1 MSLPT
6 IRTLEKISERISM
19 KIEERP
25 ALTQIEIQTQS
36 EPVQVTVRAGRP
48 VFILGRNGTGKSA
61 LVNSLAANW
70 NGKVIYMPGS
80 RPSYF
85 DQESLS
91 MTPAS
96 RRQFTVNQK
105 HYDSLPEK
113 RWKPIE
119 GTTTNEKAIHDLQ
132 AAETQYKLDAAN
144 QIKAEGSS
152 SVAIARLQTDNSP
165 LDAVNS
171 LLAQANLTVQL
182 KVADGELRVMRG
194 DSLYSYARMS
204 DGERSAL
211 VIAAEVVAAKPGMVF
226 LLDEPELHLHS
237 SIVVALIKALI
248 LQRPDCGF
256 VVCTH
261 QLDLPAAV
269 KGGEIVLVRDCVW
282 QDEKIASWDVDVIHD
297 SEQIP
302 EWLWIDVIGARRKIL
317 FIEGNNKTSL
327 DQPLYALLF
336 PKVSLRPC
344 ESCKDVVRAVKGLR
358 DIAEVHRAKA
368 FGLIDHDGM
377 SPEQMSKFEDDG
389 VYPLPIFAV
398 ESLIYSL
405 EVQTAVAKQ
414 QSEMFG
420 IDTQALLNAAKD
432 IAIDSLK
439 GKETKEHLASR
450 VAERQM
456 RDQLLSQI
464 PTRQQLMAQ
473 DCGDLNVPVKSPY
486 PGELARLT
494 ALVDISDIH
503 GIVSRYPVRDSG
515 VLNGIVKGLRLNSR
529 DDYERAA
536 LQRIGLDANLRDAL
550 KQKLGKLA
558 SQLE

>member
-1 MSLPT
+1 MSLQT
-6 IRTLEKISERISM
+6 IRMLEKIPEGISM
-19 KIEERP
+19 KTEERP

-96 RRQFTVNQK
+96 RRQFTANQK

-226 LLDEPELHLHS
+226 LRDEPELHLHS

-248 LQRPDCGF
+248 LQHPDCGF

-282 QDEKIASWDVDVIHD
+282 KDEKIASWDVDVIHD

-336 PKVSLRPC
+336 PKISLRPC

-414 QSEMFG
+414 QAEMFG

-494 ALVDISDIH
+494 DLVDISDIH

-515 VLNGIVKGLRLNSR
+515 VLNGIVKGLRFNSR

-536 LQRIGLDANLRDAL
+536 LRRIGLDTNLRDAL

-558 SQLE
+558 AQLE

>member
-1 MSLPT
+1 MSLQT
-6 IRTLEKISERISM
+6 IRTLEKIPEGISM
-19 KIEERP
+19 KTEERP

-96 RRQFTVNQK
+96 RRKFTANQN
-105 HYDSLPEK
+105 HYDSMPEK

-144 QIKAEGSS
+144 QIKAEGWS

-237 SIVVALIKALI
+237 SIVVALIKALT

-256 VVCTH
+256 VICTH
-261 QLDLPAAV
+261 HLDLPAAV

-282 QDEKIASWDVDVIHD
+282 KDEKIASWDVDVIHD

-302 EWLWIDVIGARRKIL
+302 EWLWIDVIGTRRKIL

-336 PKVSLRPC
+336 PKISLRPC

-414 QSEMFG
+414 QAEMFG

-432 IAIDSLK
+432 IAIDSLN

-456 RDQLLSQI
+456 RDQILSQI

-494 ALVDISDIH
+494 DLVDISDIH
-503 GIVSRYPVRDSG
+503 RIVSRYPVRDSG
-515 VLNGIVKGLRLNSR
+515 VLNGIVKGLRFNSR

-536 LQRIGLDANLRDAL
+536 LQRIGLDATLRDAL

-558 SQLE
+558 ALLE

>member
-1 MSLPT
+1 
-6 IRTLEKISERISM
+6 M
-19 KIEERP
+19 KIEENVP
-25 ALTQIEIQTQS
+25 LAQMQIQTQTES
-36 EPVQVTVRAGRP
+36 IQVAVRAGEP

-61 LVNSLAANW
+61 LVNSFAAQCR
-70 NGKVIYMPGS
+70 GKVIYIPGS

-85 DQESLS
+85 DNESLS

-96 RRQFTVNQK
+96 RRQFSVNQL

-113 RWKPIE
+113 RWKSLE
-119 GTTTNEKAIHDLQ
+119 GTATNEKAIHDLQ
-132 AAETQYKLDAAN
+132 AAETQYKIDAAN
-144 QIKAEGSS
+144 QIKTEGSNS
-152 SVAIARLQTDNSP
+152 LAIARLQANNSP
-165 LDAVNS
+165 MDIVNS
-171 LLAQANLTVQL
+171 LLSQGNLAVQL
-182 KVADGELRVMRG
+182 KFADGELRAFQDG
-194 DSLYSYARMS
+194 SLYSYARMS

-261 QLDLPAAV
+261 QLELPAAV
-269 KGGEIVLVRDCVW
+269 KEGEIVLVRDCVW
-282 QDEKIASWDVDVIHD
+282 LQDQIISWDVDLIHD

-302 EWLWIDVIGARRKIL
+302 EWLWIDVVGARRKIL

-336 PKVSLRPC
+336 PKVSLRPR
-344 ESCKDVVRAVKGLR
+344 ESCKEVIRAVEGLR
-358 DIAEVHRAKA
+358 AVEGVHRAKA
-368 FGLIDHDGM
+368 FGLIDNDGT
-377 SPEQMSKFEDDG
+377 SAEQLMKFEDGG

-405 EVQTAVAKQ
+405 EVQDAVARQ
-414 QSEMFG
+414 QAETFG
-420 IDTQALLNAAKD
+420 IDHKEMLVGAKRAA
-432 IAIDSLK
+432 IESLK
-439 GKETKEHLASR
+439 GQGRKEHLASR

-456 RDQLLSQI
+456 RDQLLSKI
-464 PTRQQLMAQ
+464 PTRQQLMA
-473 DCGDLNVPVKSPY
+473 DNSGDLNVAIKSPY
-486 PGELARLT
+486 PDELERLKE
-494 ALVDISDIH
+494 LVDKSDIH
-503 GIVSRYPVRDSG
+503 GIVSRYPVRESG
-515 VLNGIVKGLRLNSR
+515 VLDCIAKGLQFNSR

-536 LQRIGLDANLRDAL
+536 LRRVGLDAALRDAL

-558 SQLE
+558 AQLE